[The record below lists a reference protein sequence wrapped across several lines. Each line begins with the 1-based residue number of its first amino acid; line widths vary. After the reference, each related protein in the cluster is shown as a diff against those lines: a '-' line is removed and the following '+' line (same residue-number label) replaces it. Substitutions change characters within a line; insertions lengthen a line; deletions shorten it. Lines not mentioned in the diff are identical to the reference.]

1 MEWINAIQTSLAAWM
16 SPYPVWG
23 IVLASGV
30 LALFLGFFSAPLFLW
45 LIAGAA
51 VCLGLGAPVWTLWGW
66 GGLFLL
72 FGVAPIRRVLLSSAI
87 MKVIQWLKIMPE
99 ISETEKVALEAGN
112 SWMEAE
118 VFGGKPDFKKLMAQS
133 YVQVSGEEKEFI
145 DNQCET
151 LCAMAS
157 DWEIYEN
164 RGLPEKVWDYVKK
177 EKFLGMI
184 VPKEYGGLGFS
195 PTANS
200 AVVQKLCGHS
210 IALGVNVMVPNSLG
224 PAELLVHYGTKKQK
238 DYYLPRLAD
247 GREIP
252 CFALTEPG
260 AGSDAGS
267 LEASGVVFKDTDG
280 ELKIR
285 LNFEKRY
292 ISLAA
297 ISTVMG
303 LATKLYDPENLLG
316 KGKSPGITCLLIPS
330 NSDGVTLG
338 KRHNPMGVPFHNC
351 PIKGEDVIAGVDQI
365 IGGPEMAGRGW
376 MMLMESLSVGRAIS
390 LPALSV
396 GGIKRVLRAT
406 SAYVNIRK
414 QFGLEIGFFG
424 GVQEP
429 LANIAGHAYL
439 VEAMR
444 TYTTGAVLSGVKP
457 AVTSAIAKLMG
468 TEFTRTVSAWG
479 MDIVGGAGISRG
491 PRNNIANFYTGVP
504 IAITVEGA
512 NILTRTM
519 IVYGQGAIRCHPY
532 AYAQVQAVN
541 ANDVKAFDKAFWG
554 HIGFIVRNKCRAKL
568 LFLTRGRIAGV
579 SGKTAV
585 ARKYMRKISW
595 ASATFAILSDIAMGT
610 YGGNLKM
617 KEKITGRF
625 ADMLSWMYIATTVL
639 KRFEAAGSP
648 KDHLPFFHWSMQHCL
663 AEYHKALIGL
673 CKNYDV
679 PGVMILFRVLSL
691 FFRMNPVASHPSD
704 DIAEQMCKAISTN
717 MKLRDE
723 LTEGLYLGAK
733 PEEALRRYD
742 DTFAALR
749 EARPLLKKVKKA
761 IRAKQLPKKRI
772 AKVLEEAVEKNILT
786 QVEKEKLEKAEA
798 MRHDAIMVDS
808 FDVEDFSLTLLDS
821 DKVG

>member
-1 MEWINAIQTSLAAWM
+1 MEWINAIQTNLAAWIA
-16 SPYPVWG
+16 PYPVWS
-23 IVLASGV
+23 VLLASAV
-30 LALFLGFFSAPLFLW
+30 FALFLGFFSAPLLLW
-45 LIAGAA
+45 VLAGAA
-51 VCLGLGAPVWTLWGW
+51 VTLALGAPVWTLFVFAGI
-66 GGLFLL
+66 FLL
-72 FGVAPIRRVLLSSAI
+72 FGVSFIRSMTISPVI
-87 MKVIQWLKIMPE
+87 MKVIQWLEIMPE

-112 SWMEAE
+112 AWMEAE
-118 VFGGKPDFKKLMAQS
+118 VFGGKPNFKKLMAQS
-133 YVQVSGEEKEFI
+133 YEQVSGEEKAFI

-157 DWEIYEN
+157 DWEIFEN
-164 RGLPEKVWDYVKK
+164 KGLPEKVWDYVKK

-195 PTANS
+195 ATANS
-200 AVVQKLCGHS
+200 AVVQKLSGHS
-210 IALGVNVMVPNSLG
+210 VALGVNVMVPNSLG
-224 PAELLVHYGTKKQK
+224 PAELLLHYGTKEQK
-238 DYYLPRLAD
+238 NYYLPRLAD

-267 LEASGVVFKDTDG
+267 LESSGHVFKDTDG
-280 ELKIR
+280 KVKIR

-303 LATKLYDPENLLG
+303 LAAKIYDPENLLG
-316 KGKSPGITCLLIPS
+316 KGEKPGITCILLPS
-330 NSDGVTLG
+330 DSPGVTLG
-338 KRHNPMGVPFHNC
+338 KRHNPMGVPFYNC
-351 PIKGEDVIAGVDQI
+351 PIQGKDVIVDADQI

-468 TEFTRTVSAWG
+468 TEFTRTCAAWG

-541 ANDVKAFDKAFWG
+541 ASDVKAFDRAFWG

-579 SGKTAV
+579 SGQTAV

-625 ADMLSWMYIATTVL
+625 ADMLSWMYIGTTVL

-648 KDHLPFFHWSMQHCL
+648 KEHLPFFHWSMQHCL
-663 AEYHKALIGL
+663 AEYHRALIGL

-679 PGVMILFRVLSL
+679 PGVMILFRILSL
-691 FFRMNPVASHPSD
+691 FFRINPVASHPSD
-704 DIAEQMCKAISTN
+704 DIAEQMCKAVSTD

-723 LTEGLYLGAK
+723 LTGGIFLGTDPK
-733 PEEALRRYD
+733 DALRRYD

-749 EARPLLKKVKKA
+749 DARPLLKKVKKA
-761 IRAKQLPKKRI
+761 IKSRKLPKKRI
-772 AKVLEEAVEKNILT
+772 VKVLAQAVELGILT
-786 QVEKEKLEKAEA
+786 EIEKQQVEKAEA
-798 MRHDAIMVDS
+798 MRRDAIMVDS
-808 FDVEDFSLTLLDS
+808 FDVEDFSLTMLDS
-821 DKVG
+821 DKAS